1 MRSDVWAL
9 YEVHLNYCKEHKP
22 GFDAAWDALFGQVD
36 AAITQLW
43 SKNSTT
49 AKKIEEFI
57 FYFYCHRMKYR
68 TEYANKFGDETV
80 RVLPHSVFNQF
91 ICYFEGPQH
100 IAPMTF
106 LSATTYDVVT
116 GAPASNS
123 YLTTWL
129 NEITHG
135 DDYLDDNLT
144 WLKNQDNQGHTP
156 VIDLF
161 EDRGELVAEITS
173 EQIARE
179 IYITNKLR
187 ELISLRS
194 LDVYI
199 PTGVRG

>member
-1 MRSDVWAL
+1 
-9 YEVHLNYCKEHKP
+9 
-22 GFDAAWDALFGQVD
+22 
-36 AAITQLW
+36 
-43 SKNSTT
+43 
-49 AKKIEEFI
+49 
-57 FYFYCHRMKYR
+57 
-68 TEYANKFGDETV
+68 
-80 RVLPHSVFNQF
+80 
-91 ICYFEGPQH
+91 
-100 IAPMTF
+100 
-106 LSATTYDVVT
+106 VVT

-123 YLTTWL
+123 YLATWI

-187 ELISLRS
+187 ELIPLRS